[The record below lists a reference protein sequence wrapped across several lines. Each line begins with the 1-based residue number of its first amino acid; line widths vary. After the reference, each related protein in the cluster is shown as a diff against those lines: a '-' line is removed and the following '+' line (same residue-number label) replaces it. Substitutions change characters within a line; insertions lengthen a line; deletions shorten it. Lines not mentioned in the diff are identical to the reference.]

1 MGSPCAIVPDN
12 LKSAVTRSDRNEP
25 VINPDFEAFAEHYGC
40 AVVPARVRH
49 PRDKALVENAVKLMY
64 RSVYVDLEGMV
75 FHDLES
81 LNVAIPRIF
90 GKVQCA
96 QPDPAQESRRQLF
109 DSVERDSLRPL
120 PPDRYQMRQRT
131 IATVQRNSYV
141 TLNKHHYSV
150 PVQYVGK
157 RVGDGIRHRY
167 DRHLP
172 RLYPCGHASSQRYPR
187 TNTLPSRSTICRD
200 ARGAASDLQEL
211 LSRAAVIDNIV
222 VHYLRAVIEDKR
234 YPELAFRACRGIIN
248 LEKKYGQ
255 ERLVS
260 GCAAAMDARRYSISD
275 MVDILEVRGG
285 RGLSAG
291 SRG

>member
-1 MGSPCAIVPDN
+1 MEKFN
-12 LKSAVTRSDRNEP
+12 DRNLT
-25 VINPDFEAFAEHYGC
+25 
-40 AVVPARVRH
+40 RR
-49 PRDKALVENAVKLMY
+49 R
-64 RSVYVDLEGMV
+64 
-75 FHDLES
+75 
-81 LNVAIPRIF
+81 
-90 GKVQCA
+90 
-96 QPDPAQESRRQLF
+96 ESRRQLF

-120 PPDRYQMRQRT
+120 PTDRYQIRQRS

-157 RVGDGIRHRY
+157 RVEMVYDTDTIDIFHGFTHVATHHRNDTPY
-167 DRHLP
+167 EYTTKPSHNLP
-172 RLYPCGHASSQRYPR
+172 GRKGSCE
-187 TNTLPSRSTICRD
+187 
-200 ARGAASDLQEL
+200 SDLDEL

-234 YPELAFRACRGIIN
+234 YPELAFRACRGIMN

-275 MVDILEVRGG
+275 MVDILESGADADYLPGAEADDEQPQRPAHRNIRGKEYFAASIIQSTQNDNAKNG
-285 RGLSAG
+285 NKR
-291 SRG
+291 